1 MISVTDDDITYAEGI
16 LLKENQHFDDERI
29 AFIENLNTIDLQA
42 VPGSGKTTALLAKLL
57 ILERYMPL
65 ESGRGILV
73 ISHTNAAVD
82 EVKERIG
89 KYCPKLFSYPNF
101 IGTIQSFVDQ
111 FLAIP
116 FGQNDLK
123 ARFYRIESE
132 RFQEELWYKFRK
144 IYWKVEFDK
153 PGTFFYGRSI
163 NNAKK
168 KALETNRD
176 EKDICNELIEK
187 EVKNLYYDFEDE
199 KVKFFRNHS
208 VLLASK
214 ENKKYQGLKQII
226 TETINSGVISYEYAY
241 KLGMSYLNRYP
252 KVRKILRGRFK
263 YIFVDEM
270 QDMDEHQ
277 IEILEA
283 IFYDDIDK
291 KSIIQRIGDENQ
303 AIFSGGEIHLK
314 SIWKPRDEILYIKG
328 SHRLSAKNAAIVQ
341 NLSLTANPIEGR
353 NKNVNGSEIDIKPI
367 IFTYDDSTITQ
378 VIPQFAKKIVELKVK
393 NLIPKESPNKHMAV
407 AWRKDHE
414 DENNIALANYWPNFS
429 KSSPKTQQDFI
440 VLEDYILRSDK
451 KKKTLETF
459 RKNILNAL
467 LKILRLENIYDE
479 YSRVYTK
486 RKLINHFKTLPNNE
500 YETLKLNLYKWSMD
514 SIRGKNA
521 DVIESIKAYVPIFLT
536 VFEKSINNSGSFV
549 NDSSTIINPEVTDE
563 TDLSFYESEG
573 VLVEIGTVHS
583 AKGQTHTATLYLE
596 SYYYNDGGK
605 SYESQRLTNQL
616 LGIQIPS
623 NAKKRVKQSAK
634 MAYVGFSRPTHLLC
648 LAVHKN
654 RFDSVLSTI
663 DSEIWDVIEV
673 ESSGS

>member
-1 MISVTDDDITYAEGI
+1 MISVTNDDIIYAEKI
-16 LLKENQHFDDERI
+16 LLKETQHFDDERI
-29 AFIENLNTIDLQA
+29 TFIKNLNTIDLQA

-65 ESGRGILV
+65 ENGRGILV

-82 EVKERIG
+82 EIKERIG
-89 KYCPKLFSYPNF
+89 KFCPKLFSYPNF

-123 ARFYRIESE
+123 SRFYRIESE
-132 RFQEELWYKFRK
+132 RFEEELWYRFQK

-163 NNAKK
+163 TNAKK
-168 KALETNRD
+168 KAWKTNKD
-176 EKDICNELIEK
+176 EKYLCNELIEK
-187 EVKNLYYDFEDE
+187 EVKNIYYDFEDE
-199 KVKFFRNHS
+199 KIKFFRNNS
-208 VLLASK
+208 ILLASK
-214 ENKKYQGLKQII
+214 ENKKYKGLKQII
-226 TETINSGVISYEYAY
+226 IETINSGVISYEYAY

-252 KVRKILRGRFK
+252 KVSKILRGRFK

-291 KSIIQRIGDENQ
+291 LSIMQRIGDENQ

-314 SIWKPRDEILYIKG
+314 TIWKPRGEILYIKG
-328 SHRLSAKNAAIVQ
+328 SHRLSAKNAAIIQ
-341 NLSLTANPIEGR
+341 NLALTANPIEGR
-353 NKNVNGSEIDIKPI
+353 NKNANGSEIDIKPI

-378 VIPQFAKKIVELKVK
+378 VIPHFAKKIAELKVK
-393 NLIPKESPNKHMAV
+393 NLIPKESPQKHMAV

-414 DENNIALANYWPNFS
+414 DENNIALADYWPNFS
-429 KSSPKTQQDFI
+429 KSSPKTHLDFI
-440 VLEDYILRSDK
+440 VLEDYILQSDK
-451 KKKTLETF
+451 EKKTLETI

-479 YSRVYTK
+479 YSRIYTK

-500 YETLKLNLYKWSMD
+500 YETLKLNLYQWSID
-514 SIRGKNA
+514 SVRGKNA
-521 DVIESIKAYVPIFLT
+521 NVIESIKAYVPIFLT

-549 NDSSTIINPEVTDE
+549 NDGSSIIDLEVIDE
-563 TDLSFYESEG
+563 TGLSFYESEG
-573 VLVEIGTVHS
+573 VSVEIGTVHS

-605 SYESQRLTNQL
+605 SYESQRLKNQL
-616 LGIQIPS
+616 LGIQIPD
-623 NAKKRVKQSAK
+623 NAKKRVKQSSK

-648 LAVHKN
+648 LAIHKK
-654 RFDSVLSTI
+654 RFDSVLSEI
-663 DSEIWDVIEV
+663 DKELWDVIEV
-673 ESSGS
+673 KA